1 MNMECSAQTV
11 SGKIN
16 GHEYV
21 DLGLPSGLKWATT
34 NLSNYYYTW
43 GDINHEYTFR
53 CDDYKWCERKS
64 NEPIAMQD
72 ANNSDLF
79 RITKYG
85 EKDGKTTLEAADDA
99 ATAQWKAPW
108 RMPTAEEL
116 QELYDGCQWE
126 YFFTDTSPR
135 IIGFKGTSK
144 YNGATIL
151 LPLGPDGGRKIFVE
165 DEFMTVE
172 RSYVASSLWS
182 SSKASTEWGAHC
194 LMITHEFNGKKG
206 SASGGVYSQPR
217 YCGIHI
223 RAVCR

>member
-1 MNMECSAQTV
+1 MECSAQTV

-16 GHEYV
+16 GHDYV

-99 ATAQWKAPW
+99 AQP
-108 RMPTAEEL
+108 
-116 QELYDGCQWE
+116 
-126 YFFTDTSPR
+126 
-135 IIGFKGTSK
+135 
-144 YNGATIL
+144 
-151 LPLGPDGGRKIFVE
+151 
-165 DEFMTVE
+165 
-172 RSYVASSLWS
+172 
-182 SSKASTEWGAHC
+182 
-194 LMITHEFNGKKG
+194 NGKHHGACQQRKSCKNCMMAANG
-206 SASGGVYSQPR
+206 SIFSQT
-217 YCGIHI
+217 
-223 RAVCR
+223 RAQE

>member
-1 MNMECSAQTV
+1 MECSAQTV

-34 NLSNYYYTW
+34 DLSNSNYTW
-43 GDINHEYTFR
+43 GDINPEYTFR

-64 NEPIAMQD
+64 NKIIALQD

-99 ATAQWKAPW
+99 ATTQWKAPW

-116 QELYDGCQWE
+116 QELYDGCRWE
-126 YFFTDTSPR
+126 YTTDD

-144 YNGATIL
+144 YNGATIF
-151 LPLGPDGGRKIFVE
+151 LPLGPDGGYRIFVE
-165 DEFMTVE
+165 EEFMTVE

-182 SSKASTEWGAHC
+182 SSRASTEWDAYC
-194 LMITHEFNGKKG
+194 LMFEHNFNEKNDRV
-206 SASGGVYSQPR
+206 SGGVNSLPR
-217 YCGIHI
+217 YCGISI